1 MFELRDRVAIVT
13 GAAGNLGS
21 AVARAFLDADV
32 RLVLVDRRKD
42 RLPEMFPDLVDSPDH
57 YLAMGVDLTDTE
69 AVQEM
74 VEESLRRMGRIDI
87 LVNAVG
93 GYSGGTPAHE
103 TTLETWDYMMD
114 LNARTALIASR
125 AVIPAMLAQG
135 AGKIVNV
142 GSRAGLSGSAKAAAY
157 SAAKSAAIRLT
168 ESLSADLKKSG
179 INVNCVVPG
188 TIDTPE
194 NREDMPKADFSRW
207 VAPEAVADVIVFLV
221 SDAAR
226 AVHGAVVS
234 AYGLS

>member
-157 SAAKSAAIRLT
+157 SAAKSAVIRLT